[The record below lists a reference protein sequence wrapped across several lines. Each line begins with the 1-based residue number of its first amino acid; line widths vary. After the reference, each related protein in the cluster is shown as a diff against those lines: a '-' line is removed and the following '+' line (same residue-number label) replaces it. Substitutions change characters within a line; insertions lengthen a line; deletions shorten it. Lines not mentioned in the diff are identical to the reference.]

1 MRGNRKATVRDE
13 GRTPRRCLRQ
23 TIENFSNSPS
33 LRTAVGQIAVVAL
46 ALFVSAPQPSFT
58 QNPPPKSVVG
68 TLSVYKLGAAEIE
81 VKPDNAPAVA
91 LKLSEKTLAL
101 RVAPGEKDLKKAET
115 IKTSDL
121 AVGDRVLVTLEPG
134 SNEVRR
140 IVVMSATDIAKR
152 NEADRQDWLRR
163 GLSGIVA
170 AKSGHEITLKM
181 RSLQGPVQATVT
193 VDERSSFKCYAPDSV
208 KFADA
213 RASTVDDISVGDQ
226 LRARGQKS
234 EDGLKVTAEEVVFGT
249 FLMKA
254 GTITSVNV
262 EANEITVKELGNGKA
277 LLIRVTPD
285 SQLKMMPNLG
295 ALMGGGGR
303 PGFSPAG
310 GSPSAGAPGANGG
323 RPGGRGDL
331 SQMLERM
338 PAAKL
343 DELKP
348 GETVVVSST
357 KGARNDQITAIML
370 VANADLLIQ
379 MAQMQSGGMN
389 GRGMNTGLMEGFG
402 TFELPTMIP

>member
-1 MRGNRKATVRDE
+1 M
-13 GRTPRRCLRQ
+13 
-23 TIENFSNSPS
+23 
-33 LRTAVGQIAVVAL
+33 
-46 ALFVSAPQPSFT
+46 
-58 QNPPPKSVVG
+58 
-68 TLSVYKLGAAEIE
+68 
-81 VKPDNAPAVA
+81 
-91 LKLSEKTLAL
+91 KLSGKTLAL

-121 AVGDRVLVTLEPG
+121 AVGDRVLVTLEPD

-152 NEADRQDWLRR
+152 NEADRQDWMRR

-181 RSLQGPVQATVT
+181 RSLQGPVQAMVT
-193 VDERSSFKCYAPDSV
+193 VDERTSFKCYAPDSV

-213 RASTVDDISVGDQ
+213 KASTVDGISVGDQ

-254 GTITSVNV
+254 GTITSVNA
-262 EANEITVKELGNGKA
+262 ETNEITVKELGNGKP
-277 LLIRVTPD
+277 LLIRVTAD
-285 SQLKMMPNLG
+285 SQIKMMPDLG
-295 ALMGGGGR
+295 AMMGGGGR
-303 PGFSPAG
+303 PGFSQAG
-310 GSPSAGAPGANGG
+310 GPPSAGAPGANGG
-323 RPGGRGDL
+323 RPGGRGDI

-338 PAAKL
+338 PVAKI

-348 GETVVVSST
+348 GATVVVSST

-379 MAQMQSGGMN
+379 MAQRQSGGTN
-389 GRGMNTGLMEGFG
+389 GRGMNNGLMEGFG
-402 TFELPTMIP
+402 TFELPAMIP